1 MFSEGGTMGKYIIR
15 RFIVAIPVLLMVS
28 IIVFLLIHL
37 MPGDPAL
44 VMLGE
49 EATPE
54 MIEDLRE
61 ELGLN
66 QPLHLQYLSWLRKV
80 LAGDFGRSILTKQPV
95 VEALIH
101 RLPITIELI
110 LLAFLISLLISLPIA
125 VASAVRPNSWIDI
138 LGNALATTGI
148 SMPSFWLG
156 ILLIFLFAIKLR
168 VLPASGFVAVRES
181 LLLNLKHMIL
191 PALTLGMWLSAS
203 VMRMTRSGMIEVLK
217 QPYIR
222 TARSKGLSEWTVLW
236 RHALK
241 NAFIPVVT
249 ILGLQLGRLIGGAVV
264 TETIFAIPGVGQL
277 AVKSI
282 FMRDFP
288 PVQAIVLVMAISM
301 LLSSLVVDI
310 IYSYLDPRIRL
321 GR

>member
-1 MFSEGGTMGKYIIR
+1 MGTYVIR
-15 RFIVAIPVLLMVS
+15 RLIVAIPVLLLVS

-37 MPGDPAL
+37 MPGDPAM

-61 ELGLN
+61 ELGLDL
-66 QPLHLQYLSWLRKV
+66 PLHIQYLRWLRGI
-80 LAGDFGRSILTKQPV
+80 LSGDFGRSILTKQPV
-95 VEALIH
+95 AEALIH
-101 RLPITIELI
+101 RLPITIELT

-138 LGNALATTGI
+138 LGNAIATTGI

-168 VLPASGFVAVRES
+168 LFPASGFVPIRDS

-222 TARSKGLSEWTVLW
+222 TARSKGLSERAVLW

-301 LLSSLVVDI
+301 LLSSLLVDI

-321 GR
+321 RR

>member
-1 MFSEGGTMGKYIIR
+1 MGKYIIR

-301 LLSSLVVDI
+301 LLSSLVVEI